1 VNKQATATE
10 HKPTWQ
16 DVDAYLQSKIPPK
29 HRGKRVR
36 RHKLL
41 YAVWRAGILRTGE
54 APFAATFLRLP
65 MGPYCS
71 ELDGANYEP
80 GGNPDNISS
89 RSRHDCDQV
98 LALLAGSMAP
108 ELTVRSHSYAEYA
121 TGKRGTQITVEE
133 VKRWGRA
140 FDPQIRVPKDGKA
153 CKHSRHCRGCL
164 KQVVRYLEFLCEKD
178 SECFCFPSA
187 KDILKHAQK
196 PDETLYKKTIVYD
209 CLKYLELNR
218 LFVRAAKKRNGSEV
232 KGWTMTPHSELASS
246 DASWCVWGRPGDPN
260 VRSTGVE
267 RALNEEN
274 AIPAETPA
282 EENAVPAETPAEGIN
297 APAESPAEKFPSFS
311 GNSSSVSDGIN
322 SRLQAETLKTHIPSQ
337 VESGFTQEETDFKQ
351 VESQRAK
358 PKPEDKTNGSL
369 RSFQTSDHDQNP
381 AGKFIEADSG
391 TTVGDAL
398 RVIRNLDDLA
408 LIEQLSD
415 SEFDTQFLT
424 TYDRTRELADSC
436 RVAINELSAEVFR
449 GRSTLA
455 DIMGMAMERLRENCG
470 QDAPRGWL
478 PVMRKLRQ
486 KTEYGPRME
495 ERIVEDNRRGPLA
508 DRKPTCF
515 FYDVKPEEVWTGSY
529 IECVW
534 SACGKPNVP
543 PEWKARVVEL
553 VREMG
558 SPSAWGF
565 VPFFEEAQS
574 RFGTLP
580 DGLQRML
587 DYEEAPA

>member
-1 VNKQATATE
+1 MTQTKIIR
-10 HKPTWQ
+10 WQ
-16 DVDAYLQSKIPPK
+16 DVDAYLQSKLSPK

-41 YAVWRAGILRTGE
+41 YACWRAGILRTGT
-54 APFAATFLRLP
+54 APFEATFIRAE
-65 MGPYCS
+65 MGPYCTELAGATYDS
-71 ELDGANYEP
+71 E
-80 GGNPDNISS
+80 GNPQKLDDK
-89 RSRHDCDQV
+89 SRHDCDQV
-98 LALLAGSMAP
+98 LALLAGSKAP
-108 ELTVRSHSYAEYA
+108 ELTERSHSYAEYA
-121 TGKRGTQITVEE
+121 TGKRGTQITVED

-140 FDPQIRVPKDGKA
+140 FDPQIRIPKDGKA

-164 KQVVRYLEFLCEKD
+164 KQVTRYLEFLCEKD

-196 PDETLYKKTIVYD
+196 PDGTVYKKTIVYD

-218 LFVRAAKKRNGSEV
+218 LFVRETKKRNGSEV
-232 KGWTMTPHSELASS
+232 TGWTMIPHSELASA
-246 DASWCVWGRPGDPN
+246 DASWCVWGRPDSN
-260 VRSTGVE
+260 ARSTHVE
-267 RALNEEN
+267 PPLNDQL
-274 AIPAETPA
+274 IDSAETPA
-282 EENAVPAETPAEGIN
+282 EENALPAESPAEGIN

-322 SRLQAETLKTHIPSQ
+322 SRLQAETSKTHIPSQ

-369 RSFQTSDHDQNP
+369 RSFQTTDYDLKP
-381 AGKFIEADSG
+381 AGTFIEADSG
-391 TTVGDAL
+391 PTVGDEL

-436 RVAINELSAEVFR
+436 RAAIEELSAKVFR

-455 DIMGMAMERLRENCG
+455 DIMGRAMERLRKDYG
-470 QDAPRGWL
+470 YDAPKGWL

-486 KTEYGPRME
+486 QIETEPAGSGPPIVRE
-495 ERIVEDNRRGPLA
+495 SQAPVQSEATLERYSHDVGRPEDWFELPYVER
-508 DRKPTCF
+508 
-515 FYDVKPEEVWTGSY
+515 VWTA
-529 IECVW
+529 V
-534 SACGKPNVP
+534 GKPIISE
-543 PEWKARVVEL
+543 EWKANLIETA
-553 VREMG
+553 REIG
-558 SPSAWGF
+558 SPTEHELGLASF
-565 VPFFEEAQS
+565 LYESEK
-574 RFGTLP
+574 RFGKLP
-580 DGLQRML
+580 DGLKRM
-587 DYEEAPA
+587 YHYAAYGA